1 MLASLT
7 PPGNVF
13 RAQCRLTCWRAE
25 RIALARWPS
34 RRIALVVKPGGCTAM
49 RLRQR
54 MLAAV
59 TGQLAR
65 PHGVVGRGEAILSTA
80 VPVWVSR

>member
-13 RAQCRLTCWRAE
+13 LAQCRLTCWRPE

-34 RRIALVVKPGGCTAM
+34 MRIALVVKPGGAAM

-54 MLAAV
+54 VLAAV
-59 TGQLAR
+59 AGQLAR
-65 PHGVVGRGEAILSTA
+65 PNGVVGRGAAILSTA
-80 VPVWVSR
+80 VPVWVPR

>member
-1 MLASLT
+1 MSLNMLARRT
-7 PPGNVF
+7 D
-13 RAQCRLTCWRAE
+13 RAGTMAFEADRL
-25 RIALARWPS
+25 S
-34 RRIALVVKPGGCTAM
+34 RQTRGCTVM

-54 MLAAV
+54 VLAAV

>member
-1 MLASLT
+1 MSLNMLARRT
-7 PPGNVF
+7 D
-13 RAQCRLTCWRAE
+13 RAGTMAFEADRLSGQT
-25 RIALARWPS
+25 
-34 RRIALVVKPGGCTAM
+34 GGCTVM

-54 MLAAV
+54 VLAAV